1 MADLARR
8 KKEDAIRLKA
18 WLEPHLPSIN
28 RLQAILL
35 WLDTTGTHLLILI
48 LNCVMLI
55 HLFFPICTLQVRF
68 NSWSFVF

>member
-1 MADLARR
+1 
-8 KKEDAIRLKA
+8 
-18 WLEPHLPSIN
+18 
-28 RLQAILL
+28 L